1 MKKYLVGW
9 MIFVACFVLVGCE
22 SGNVDNNDLST
33 GSNGEEV
40 EEGSE
45 TMKIKMS
52 VNGHHLTATL
62 EKNASG
68 EAFYELVKNGLT
80 LYLSEYGGFEKV
92 GAIGKTLPS
101 NDTRINTKPGDLILY
116 TSNHLSVMYG
126 SNTWSYTKLGAIDH
140 LDQLDLA
147 AILGRDDVTIVF
159 SI

>member
-1 MKKYLVGW
+1 MKKYLIGW
-9 MIFVACFVLVGCE
+9 MIILAFFVLVGCE
-22 SGNVDNNDLST
+22 NGNLNDNDS
-33 GSNGEEV
+33 SNGQDEENIV
-40 EEGSE
+40 EGSE

-52 VNGHHLTATL
+52 VNGHPLTATL
-62 EKNASG
+62 EKNVAG

-80 LYLSEYGGFEKV
+80 LHLSEYGGFEKV

-116 TSNHLSVMYG
+116 ANNQLSVMYG
-126 SNTWSYTKLGAIDH
+126 SNTWSYTKLGVIDH

-147 AILGRDDVTIVF
+147 DILGSGDVTIVF